1 MSVPTQHESGRL
13 GPAGKETHEMSI
25 EVEPRPQARGGA
37 HRRRRGDHPF
47 AVGAARRA
55 LDVAVASVLLVLA
68 VPLLLLVA
76 LLVVLDDGRPV
87 LYRQVR
93 VGEDEVP
100 FRLLKLRTMRTADPG
115 SAGCEVT
122 AEGDPRI
129 TRVGRLLRRGS
140 LDELPQLWHV
150 LRGQM
155 TLVGPRPES
164 VGLALRYPQQCR
176 FVLNARPGLTGP
188 AQLAYRERAA
198 VPPPGWTDAEAWYL
212 TVLVPLRA
220 AADLEFLARPT
231 VWRAVRYMLL
241 TACFLAGLVDPQRPV
256 SPPQPLG

>member
-1 MSVPTQHESGRL
+1 MS
-13 GPAGKETHEMSI
+13 KETLAP
-25 EVEPRPQARGGA
+25 EVDVSLQVRP
-37 HRRRRGDHPF
+37 
-47 AVGAARRA
+47 ARRA
-55 LDVAVASVLLVLA
+55 LDVMVALVLLVVTLPVMLVVA
-68 VPLLLLVA
+68 CLVLLLE
-76 LLVVLDDGRPV
+76 GRPV
-87 LYRQVR
+87 LFTQER
-93 VGEDEVP
+93 VGENGRP
-100 FRLLKLRTMRTADPG
+100 FLLYKFRSMRKADGPG
-115 SAGCEVT
+115 VT
-122 AEGDPRI
+122 AEHDVRVTRI
-129 TRVGRLLRRGS
+129 GALLRRTS